1 MNTRMEFHPM
11 QVCLALMTFQFP
23 ITRTGSK
30 AGSCTH
36 RDNIRV

>member
-23 ITRTGSK
+23 ITRTGSLVK
-30 AGSCTH
+30 AGWL
-36 RDNIRV
+36 RQ